1 MQDSTVSGKNH
12 VILHKF
18 RCRCNEG
25 NQQFN
30 LHPLF
35 HYPLI
40 VQESRQSS
48 IACFHQRNEMGLGF
62 LIYSVT
68 SLNQIVL
75 TEQIAKKATECS

>member
-1 MQDSTVSGKNH
+1 MSYYISSELG
-12 VILHKF
+12 VI
-18 RCRCNEG
+18 NEG

-40 VQESRQSS
+40 IQKSRQSS
-48 IACFHQRNEMGLGF
+48 IACFYQRNEMSLGF

-75 TEQIAKKATECS
+75 TEQMAKNARTLE